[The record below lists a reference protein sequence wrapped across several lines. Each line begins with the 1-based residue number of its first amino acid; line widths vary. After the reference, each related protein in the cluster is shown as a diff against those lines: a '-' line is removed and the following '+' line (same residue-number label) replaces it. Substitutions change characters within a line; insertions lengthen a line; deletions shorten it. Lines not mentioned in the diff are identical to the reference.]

1 MNKKM
6 RVANRAIEK
15 EEITEVLE
23 SAEYGVLSTISTDN
37 TAYGVPLNFAYKDG
51 AIYFHCALEG
61 HKLENI
67 RSNNS
72 GCFTIVDSVKLLPSS
87 FSTEYRS
94 VIVSGT
100 VHLVTDEQ
108 EKRKGLISIVEKL
121 SPDFL
126 EKGIAYVDKAFD
138 RAQVMRMDIE
148 NMTGKAKKPA
158 QK

>member
-15 EEITEVLE
+15 EEIIEVLK
-23 SAEYGVLSTISTDN
+23 SAEYGVLSTISVDN

-61 HKLENI
+61 HKIENLQ
-67 RSNNS
+67 NNS
-72 GCFTIVDSVKLLPSS
+72 SGCLTIVDSVKLLSS
-87 FSTEYRS
+87 AFSTEYRS
-94 VIVSGT
+94 VIVFGS

-108 EKRKGLISIVEKL
+108 EKREGLISIVEKL

-126 EKGIAYVDKAFD
+126 EKGIAYVDKAFNK
-138 RAQVMRMDIE
+138 AQVLRMDIE
-148 NMTGKAKKPA
+148 NMTGKANKPP
-158 QK
+158 QR